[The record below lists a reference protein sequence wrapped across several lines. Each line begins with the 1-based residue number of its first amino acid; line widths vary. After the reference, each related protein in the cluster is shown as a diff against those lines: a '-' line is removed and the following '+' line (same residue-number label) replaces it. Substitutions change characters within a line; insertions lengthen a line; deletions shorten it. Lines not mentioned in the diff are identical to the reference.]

1 MLISF
6 IFGLIQAILV
16 TDSVNQ
22 KGKTS
27 DTNSLDKKEEKLRTL
42 VMYHEEQKRPEKL
55 YNLVPGQSDKSPNIV
70 FGVLKAVGSCSVHLF
85 GHLISETD
93 PLANFGFDFVQWYRY
108 HYVLWNYVKKY
119 YFTESLNLLKVS
131 FLLPLTLM
139 VQVMLV
145 QQRFIMMIPL

>member
-1 MLISF
+1 MQSTYRWPHWEKEFKPYEEYNTLGQTILITK
-6 IFGLIQAILV
+6 AILV

-22 KGKTS
+22 KEKTS

-93 PLANFGFDFVQWYRY
+93 PLANFDFDFV
-108 HYVLWNYVKKY
+108 
-119 YFTESLNLLKVS
+119 
-131 FLLPLTLM
+131 
-139 VQVMLV
+139 
-145 QQRFIMMIPL
+145 